1 MVTFASHSLPT
12 DLTDLAVSADDMPWV
27 SNGQGLAFKPL
38 HYSPSTGMWINLIRC
53 ERKGRISRH
62 LHTGGSVHGYVLQGS
77 WRYVE
82 HEWVATAGTYVW
94 EPPGDVHTLEVLG
107 DEDMV
112 TLFVVHGVIQYLD
125 DEDRLVQQDDMRSR
139 QRMYL
144 DHCAANGIEP
154 RAIFG

>member
-1 MVTFASHSLPT
+1 MVSFTPHSLPT
-12 DLTDLAVSADDMPWV
+12 DLADLAVSSDDMPWV
-27 SNGQGLAFKPL
+27 PNGQGLAFKPL

-77 WRYVE
+77 WRYIE
-82 HEWVATAGTYVW
+82 HDWVATPRTYVW
-94 EPPGDVHTLEVLG
+94 EPPGDVHTLEVMG
-107 DEDMV
+107 EEDMI
-112 TLFVVHGVIQYLD
+112 TLFVVQGVIQYLD

-144 DHCAANGIEP
+144 P
-154 RAIFG
+154 RRSTPVIL